1 MFRRRSKAA
10 RRVLARLF
18 LALMAA
24 CGLWV
29 GWSWPR
35 GPRPA
40 DPIVLTSV
48 VAETPPTD
56 RARPAVRPAAPSSA
70 LVRLVAPTAASRPAD
85 NETTA
90 TPGPS
95 SPVQDMGD
103 PRATDSQPAPPP
115 AAPAPTASRPADPVA
130 AQTDLKAG
138 LAALERGALLEAR
151 SRLNEALRTGLPPAE
166 AAQAR
171 QALSAIAAD
180 TLFNT
185 AVLPDDPLAAH
196 YTVKSGDTLGRI
208 AARFKVTEEMLATI
222 NRLPNRNF
230 IREGRRLKVLRGPFH
245 ATVCKSDHTLHAFL
259 QDVYVGSFRVALGAN
274 GGTPTGRWKV
284 INRQPN
290 PGWTDPRTGREWH
303 PDDPAN
309 PIGEFWIGLEGV
321 EGQAVGA
328 FGYGI
333 HGTIEPET
341 IGQDVSL
348 GCVRLAPDDIAAV
361 YRMLVPGESLVTI
374 TD

>member
-1 MFRRRSKAA
+1 MVRRRSSSA
-10 RRVLARLF
+10 RRLVTRVL
-18 LALMAA
+18 LALMLAG
-24 CGLWV
+24 GLWV
-29 GWSWPR
+29 GWSWHR
-35 GPRPA
+35 GPQA
-40 DPIVLTSV
+40 AAPIVLTSL
-48 VAETPPTD
+48 VAETPPAD
-56 RARPAVRPAAPSSA
+56 RARPAVRPVDRSPG
-70 LVRLVAPTAASRPAD
+70 LVRLVAPVATSRPAD
-85 NETTA
+85 ADTA
-90 TPGPS
+90 RTPQPQAPPIQEGAAPPATDGQAAPA
-95 SPVQDMGD
+95 PVI
-103 PRATDSQPAPPP
+103 PATRPADSQPAEGNL
-115 AAPAPTASRPADPVA
+115 
-130 AQTDLKAG
+130 QAG

-151 SRLNEALRTGLPPAE
+151 TLLNEDLKKGLLPDHAVR
-166 AAQAR
+166 AR
-171 QALSAIAAD
+171 QALERIAAE
-180 TLFNT
+180 TIFN
-185 AVLPDDPLAAH
+185 ASVVPEDPLTDH

-208 AARFKVTEEMLATI
+208 AARFKVTEEILATI

-245 ATVCKSDHTLHAFL
+245 AVVSKSDHTLHAFL
-259 QDVYVGSFRVALGAN
+259 QDVYVRSFRVALGAD

-284 INRQPN
+284 VNRQPN
-290 PGWTDPRTGREWH
+290 PGWTDPRTGKEWH

-333 HGTIEPET
+333 HGTIEPQT

-361 YRMLVPGESLVTI
+361 YQMLVPGESLVTI